1 MDLYLLK
8 VKHIYDEEFEE
19 CGIFS
24 SKTKMEEGKKKYL
37 AIKKKDSFK
46 ADEFSFTYSMLKLD
60 ELYWKVFKYGMEK
73 FKRRS
78 KMGYR
83 VGGKS
88 NYEF

>member
-37 AIKKKDSFK
+37 DMKKKDSFK
-46 ADEFSFTYSMLKLD
+46 SDEFSFTYSMLKLD
-60 ELYWKVFKYGMEK
+60 ELY
-73 FKRRS
+73 
-78 KMGYR
+78 
-83 VGGKS
+83 
-88 NYEF
+88 

>member
-37 AIKKKDSFK
+37 ALKKKDSFK

-60 ELYWKVFKYGMEK
+60 ELYKNSFIWRIKYYDQ
-73 FKRRS
+73 RR
-78 KMGYR
+78 KI
-83 VGGKS
+83 
-88 NYEF
+88 